1 MKNNTDVMIL
11 FKAKDVQ
18 RFFPFETEQFC
29 WKLLRIIKDSKNK
42 KIVTAEDFIEYC
54 NEVYDWSLTKE
65 KVIEILK

>member
-1 MKNNTDVMIL
+1 MFKDFFHLKQNN
-11 FKAKDVQ
+11 FG
-18 RFFPFETEQFC
+18 